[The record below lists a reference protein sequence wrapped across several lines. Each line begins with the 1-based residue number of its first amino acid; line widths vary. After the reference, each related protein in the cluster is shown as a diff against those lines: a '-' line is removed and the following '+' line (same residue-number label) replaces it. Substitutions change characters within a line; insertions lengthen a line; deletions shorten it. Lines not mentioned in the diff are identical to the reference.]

1 MTCTFLV
8 TYLKY
13 GTKYHDHG
21 VQLIKITKQEV
32 PICQW
37 SSYSNFLVGWGTVII
52 IVWHIFK

>member
-13 GTKYHDHG
+13 GNKYHDHG

-32 PICQW
+32 PICQ
-37 SSYSNFLVGWGTVII
+37 
-52 IVWHIFK
+52 